1 MIATFI
7 NILLFVVVLSV
18 LILVH
23 EFGHFIVAKKS
34 GIRVDEFAL
43 GFPPKLWGK
52 KFGETLYSINLLP
65 FGGFVKIFGEDPND
79 ENTNGP
85 DRARS
90 FVHKPRYIQAMVL
103 VAGVTFNFLFAGI
116 LLSVGFM
123 VGMPSS
129 VDDGYAKYTKD
140 KHILITMVSESSPAG
155 IAGLKVG
162 DTIVSVVADDSAL
175 QADTLTTTNIQQ
187 LISSHANEKVA
198 VIYKRNGETNTDLI
212 TPVPNA
218 IEGRSEP
225 AIGVAM
231 DQVGT
236 VVLPIH
242 LAIFEG
248 FKFAGSLFVETLKGL
263 YHLLT
268 GLFSGHSELSQ
279 VTGPVGIVGMVG
291 EASRMGVI
299 YLVTFTSLIS
309 INLAVINLL
318 PFPALD
324 GGRLLFVGIEA
335 IKRSPINSKVTNTL
349 NFAGF
354 AILISLMVAVTFHDV
369 FKLLH

>member
-1 MIATFI
+1 MLAIFL
-7 NILLFVVVLSV
+7 NILLFVAVLAI

-34 GIRVDEFAL
+34 GIRVDEFGL

-52 KFGETLYSINLLP
+52 KFGETTYTLNAIP
-65 FGGFVKIFGEDPND
+65 FGGFVKIFGEDPNN

-85 DRARS
+85 DRLRS
-90 FVHKPRYIQAMVL
+90 FVHKPRYIEALVL
-103 VAGVTFNFLFAGI
+103 VAGVAFNFLFACI

-129 VDDGYAKYTKD
+129 IDEGYVGYAKD
-140 KHILITMVSESSPAG
+140 SHILITKVGENSPAE
-155 IAGLKVG
+155 AADLKVG
-162 DTIVSVVADDSAL
+162 DTIVSVVGDDSAL
-175 QADTLTTTNIQQ
+175 QDTSLTPANIQQ
-187 LISSHANEKVA
+187 FISTHAGTKIA
-198 VIYKRNGETNTDLI
+198 LMYKREGETKTVFL
-212 TPVPNA
+212 TPVANA
-218 IEGRSEP
+218 IEGRTEP
-225 AIGVAM
+225 AIGIAM

-242 LAIFEG
+242 LAIVEG
-248 FKFAGSLFVETLKGL
+248 FKFAGSLFLETVKGL
-263 YHLLT
+263 YHLISGIFT
-268 GLFSGHSELSQ
+268 GHGNLSQ

-291 EASRMGVI
+291 EASRMGFI

-309 INLAVINLL
+309 INLTVINLL

-324 GGRLLFVGIEA
+324 GGRLLFVVIEA
-335 IKRSPINSKVTNTL
+335 VKRSPINPRISNTL
-349 NFAGF
+349 NYAGF
-354 AILISLMVAVTFHDV
+354 AILLALMAVVTFHDV